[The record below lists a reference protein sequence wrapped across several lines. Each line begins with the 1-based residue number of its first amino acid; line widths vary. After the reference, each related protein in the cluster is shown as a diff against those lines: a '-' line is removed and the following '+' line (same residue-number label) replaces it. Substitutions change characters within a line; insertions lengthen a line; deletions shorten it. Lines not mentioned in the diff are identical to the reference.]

1 MRTFITIQKI
11 DERSYQFQKEEMEMH
26 EPIRI
31 GIIGAGGIVRER
43 HLPGFSKIS
52 GVEIIAVCN
61 RSVES
66 SRRICQEYGIPKW
79 FEDWH
84 ELIGDE
90 QVDAV
95 VIGAWPYLHK
105 EASLT
110 ALMAGKPVF
119 CQARMARDAAEARSM
134 RDAQRSTGLP
144 AMICPAPFGMK
155 WGVSMRRL
163 LDEGY
168 IGEPLTIRV
177 ISMHGRYLDPHSPLT
192 WRQDAMLSGRN
203 VLTLGIYAEVVRR
216 WFGETLSVQATCQT
230 FTRERV
236 EPVSGMLEPVRIP
249 DAVWM
254 VAEMACGAVAQYSLS
269 GIAHAAPTDRMEVYG
284 SKGTLVYEMNPE
296 RILGARLNEGGLKE
310 LALPD
315 DESRGW
321 EVELDFIRVLR
332 GEKAP
337 EPSFEDGVAYMDVV
351 DATARSCWSG
361 SRIPLPLGD

>member
-1 MRTFITIQKI
+1 
-11 DERSYQFQKEEMEMH
+11 MH

-43 HLPGFSKIS
+43 HLPGLMKIP
-52 GVEIIAVCN
+52 GVEITAVCN
-61 RSVES
+61 RSRQSTERVG
-66 SRRICQEYGIPKW
+66 QEYGIGLR

-84 ELIGDE
+84 DLVVDE
-90 QVDAV
+90 RIDAV

-105 EASLT
+105 EASLA
-110 ALMAGKPVF
+110 ALTAGKPVF

-134 RDAQRSTGLP
+134 RDAQRSTELP
-144 AMICPAPFGMK
+144 AMICPAPHGIK
-155 WGVSMRRL
+155 WGLSMRRL
-163 LDEGY
+163 LAEGFV
-168 IGEPLTIRV
+168 GQPLTIRV
-177 ISMHGRYLDPHSPLT
+177 TSMQGRYLDSHSPLT
-192 WRQDAMLSGRN
+192 WRQDLSLSGRN

-216 WFGETLSVQATCQT
+216 WFGETISVQATSQT

-254 VAEMACGAVAQYSLS
+254 VAEMASGAITQYSLS
-269 GIAHAAPTDRMEVYG
+269 GIAHAAPTDRIEIYG
-284 SKGTLVYEMNPE
+284 SQGTLVYEIDSE
-296 RILGARLNEGGLKE
+296 RILGARLGEGSLKE

-315 DESRGW
+315 DESKGW

-351 DATARSCWSG
+351 DATARSCRSG
-361 SRIPLPLGD
+361 SRIPLPLGE